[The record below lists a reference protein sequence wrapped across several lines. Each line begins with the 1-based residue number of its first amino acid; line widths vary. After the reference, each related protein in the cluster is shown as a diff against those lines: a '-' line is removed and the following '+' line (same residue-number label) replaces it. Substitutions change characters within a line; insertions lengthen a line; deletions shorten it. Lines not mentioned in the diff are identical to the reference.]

1 MDFKIKIFCD
11 FVLRNDFKLFVL
23 PNIGHWG
30 EKEQYIQF
38 CKYFLQNT
46 SAFSPPKIYR
56 RLNLALFSG
65 RFGSTNLFCCCFH
78 V

>member
-38 CKYFLQNT
+38 CKYFLQKTNSFRILKSKQCT
-46 SAFSPPKIYR
+46 SSRTRYT
-56 RLNLALFSG
+56 RLLHH
-65 RFGSTNLFCCCFH
+65 R
-78 V
+78 